1 MHNRERLLLTV
12 VSVICL
18 SLSAF
23 AQQLAPGGAPSPD
36 EVALR
41 ALVVK
46 YFEVYVTKDLDAVMA
61 LWSKEAPGVAPRRET
76 LRRNFAFQDYQFSA
90 PAISQIKIEGGRASA
105 RAFIERNVIKYSG
118 SSTVTIKSVR
128 SDLSFVKENGEWR
141 LWSEA
146 PAVASLA
153 KALTAAKTDAERE
166 AALADDQD
174 LVTNELLQ
182 LLTNQSDRAFTQ
194 GDYSRALS
202 ILLGQRLVAE
212 RLGEKKELS
221 QVLMNTGIIH
231 FTQNRYQQAFDAYQ
245 KGLAIE
251 EELGRKPQRASFLI
265 SIGLAQAALGKPQQ
279 AIEYLQRGLAI
290 YEELNE
296 KRDIA
301 DTLENIGNVH
311 YDQGDYARASEV
323 YQRSLKWIESATSY
337 AGRLLKIARA
347 EYDQGNDEAAI
358 NFYAEAA
365 SKFAGTEGNV
375 SIGHALHSIA
385 NIYYSRGDYAQAM
398 NYYHRA
404 LAAEKEAG
412 TPQGVAG
419 ALQGIGLI
427 HSLDGNHALAL
438 EAYRENLSVAESL
451 SDKENT
457 AAAWQKVGGAYF
469 SLNQLDQALEAFQK
483 ALALR
488 EQLGDPQETA
498 NAMIDL
504 GVTYTSKSDF
514 TAALD
519 IYQRAKA
526 LFESAKKGTHFSGD
540 VELGF
545 ATVLLNES
553 LISYAQKDYSKTIE
567 QVDKAAE
574 IAKQYG
580 DAQLFWQARYRAGK
594 AQYRSGKLDLARSAF
609 VEAIA
614 VIEKLRPQQKR
625 GYEPRF
631 YESKLAPYQAMVD
644 VAVSEGNGNEAFD
657 YAERAKSRA
666 LTGVLQSANLWITKT
681 MTPREREQERKFLT
695 DIAAFNV
702 KIQRGMERRPP
713 NKSRIDDLKEK
724 LRVAQ
729 KDYAAFRDQLLAR
742 RPQLKT
748 LRGEGKLLDAARAAT
763 LLTNAGTALLDFAET
778 EEGVYL
784 FAFTKPGG
792 PARSRQPVSPLK
804 IYILGLD
811 RADLYS
817 RVSRFQ
823 EAISSRSDEAQ
834 TQARELY
841 DLTLKPAQEQLASQK
856 HLIIAPDAVTWNLPF
871 QALRTEDGRY
881 LIENYAVS
889 YTPSLTALGAIS
901 TLRARPRPNR
911 AASSSGRAAAPALL
925 ALVNPELS
933 PAIETRIKSILPE
946 GKTDQAP
953 DAQNKDAQKEGDEL
967 SGIYGERRITILSG
981 LAASEDRLKAEA
993 GKYDLLHLD
1002 VRGVLNETAPLFS
1015 FAALSSNAEAKE
1027 DGALEAREI
1036 FDLDLKSDL
1045 ALISASELAW
1055 PNAGAMRSMTGLIW
1069 AWFVAG
1075 CPATVVSRWRCDGS
1089 FDLELEFH
1097 RRITSAWRKESK
1109 AKIWQLAV
1117 IQSLS
1122 REDRRHPYF
1131 WAGFSLLGDA
1141 R

>member
-1 MHNRERLLLTV
+1 MN
-12 VSVICL
+12 I
-18 SLSAF
+18 
-23 AQQLAPGGAPSPD
+23 
-36 EVALR
+36 
-41 ALVVK
+41 
-46 YFEVYVTKDLDAVMA
+46 
-61 LWSKEAPGVAPRRET
+61 
-76 LRRNFAFQDYQFSA
+76 N
-90 PAISQIKIEGGRASA
+90 
-105 RAFIERNVIKYSG
+105 
-118 SSTVTIKSVR
+118 SVR
-128 SDLSFVKENGEWR
+128 SDLSFVKENGEWK
-141 LWSEA
+141 LLGET
-146 PAVASLA
+146 PAVSTLA
-153 KALTAAKTDAERE
+153 VALRAAKTDAERE
-166 AALADDQD
+166 ALLSGEQD
-174 LVTNELLQ
+174 LVNRELLG
-182 LLTNQSDRAFTQ
+182 LLVSQSYQAFAQ
-194 GDYSRALS
+194 PDYPLALS

-212 RLGEKKELS
+212 KLGEKKELS
-221 QVLMNTGIIH
+221 QALMNIGTIH
-231 FTQNRYQQAFDAYQ
+231 FAEKRSQQALDVYQ

-251 EELGRKPQRASFLI
+251 SELGRRPQQAVFLTGL
-265 SIGLAQAALGKPQQ
+265 GLAQSALGKPQQ

-296 KRDIA
+296 KRDVA
-301 DTLENIGNVH
+301 DALENIGNVH
-311 YDQGDYARASEV
+311 YDQGDYARASEF

-365 SKFAGTEGNV
+365 SKFAGTEGRV
-375 SIGHALHSIA
+375 SIGHALHNIA
-385 NIYYSRGDYAQAM
+385 NIYYSQGDYAQAM
-398 NYYHRA
+398 NYYRRA
-404 LAAEKEAG
+404 LAAEKDAG

-427 HSLDGNHALAL
+427 HSLDGNHSLAL
-438 EAYRENLSVAESL
+438 EAYQENLSVVESL
-451 SDKENT
+451 PDKADT

-483 ALALR
+483 ALALQ
-488 EQLGDPQETA
+488 EQLGDLQGTA
-498 NAMIDL
+498 NALTDL
-504 GVTYTSKSDF
+504 GVTYASKSDF

-519 IYQRAKA
+519 VYQRAKS
-526 LFESAKKGTHFSGD
+526 LFEAAKKGTHFSGD
-540 VELGF
+540 IELGF

-553 LISYAQKDYSKTIE
+553 LIHYAQKDYPKTIE
-567 QVDKAAE
+567 QMDTAAE
-574 IAKQYG
+574 IAKRYG
-580 DAQLFWQARYRAGK
+580 DHQLFWQARYRAGK

-614 VIEKLRPQQKR
+614 IIEKLRPQQRR

-644 VAVSEGNGNEAFD
+644 VAVGEGKGSEAFD
-657 YAERAKSRA
+657 YAERAKSRT

-681 MTPREREQERKFLT
+681 MTPRERAQERKFLT

-702 KIQRGMERRPP
+702 KIQREMERRPP
-713 NKSRIDDLKEK
+713 TKSRVDDLTEK
-724 LRVAQ
+724 LRAAQ
-729 KDYAAFRDQLLAR
+729 KDYAAFRDALLAR
-742 RPQLKT
+742 RPQLKA
-748 LRGEGKLLDAARAAT
+748 LRGEGKPLDAARAAA
-763 LLTNAGTALLDFAET
+763 LLTNSGTALLDFAET

-784 FAFTKPGG
+784 FAFTKTGG
-792 PARSRQPVSPLK
+792 PARSRRPVSPLK

-811 RADLYS
+811 RADLYA

-823 EAISSRSDEAQ
+823 EAISSRSDDAQ
-834 TQARELY
+834 TLARELY

-911 AASSSGRAAAPALL
+911 AASSSGRAAAPSLL

-946 GKTDQAP
+946 GKTDQTP

-967 SGIYGERRITILSG
+967 SGIYGERRLTVLSG
-981 LAASEDRLKAEA
+981 IAASEGRLKAEA

-1015 FAALSSNAEAKE
+1015 FAALSSSAEEKE

-1036 FDLDLKSDL
+1036 FDLDLKADL
-1045 ALISASELAW
+1045 ALISGGELAW
-1055 PNAGAMRSMTGLIW
+1055 PNAGAMRSMTGLTW

-1075 CPATVVSRWRCDGS
+1075 CPAAVVSRWRCDGS
-1089 FDLELEFH
+1089 SDLELEFH

-1109 AKIWQLAV
+1109 AKSWQSAV
-1117 IQSLS
+1117 MRSLG